1 MVAHVHHIANE
12 VSLQSCTDS
21 CQGYQLICTKT
32 EERQLDAIFITGYAM
47 YFLKFCVFEDQL

>member
-32 EERQLDAIFITGYAM
+32 KERQLDAIFITGYAM
-47 YFLKFCVFEDQL
+47 YFLKF